1 MIKLLTELLTE
12 LGYYQ
17 VEDNCV
23 YVKDYDCNAQIVMRF
38 TGWDF
43 KKLDIIGS
51 YVFLDNIGITD
62 FEFLDDLKQV
72 LQDFHDHKKI
82 IMEFLNANA

>member
-1 MIKLLTELLTE
+1 MIKLLTE

-51 YVFLDNIGITD
+51 YVSLDNIGITD

-72 LQDFHDHKKI
+72 LQDFHEHKNKI
-82 IMEFLNANA
+82 LKLMEQL